1 MMEDDGLLTDPEKFT
16 FTYRLRDDTYELYD
30 EQQILYPSQSLLHI
44 GFKEAYCLY
53 IQSTASGSP
62 YMVTNVYRM

>member
-44 GFKEAYCLY
+44 GFKEA
-53 IQSTASGSP
+53 
-62 YMVTNVYRM
+62 